1 MPSKDMETFKV
12 KDRLLLMGVLPKAG
26 DISTIRIISEL
37 MEKLGFSEAEHKKFK
52 IKSNEGGGVK
62 WDDKLDKGVE
72 SLNTVQEQLKVYRQ
86 AVLKHAFEG
95 ELTAQWREENQ
106 DTLETAD
113 QLLARIG
120 WIRIVAR

>member
-72 SLNTVQEQLKVYRQ
+72 IAFGKKAREIVVTALKEMSDKKKLGVEFLPLYDRF
-86 AVLKHAFEG
+86 V
-95 ELTAQWREENQ
+95 TAEE
-106 DTLETAD
+106 DDESS
-113 QLLARIG
+113 
-120 WIRIVAR
+120 